1 MKVDKD
7 LLLDVQEI
15 ENAAQKDT
23 MSAITIAY
31 IITVPGIIIICIGVN
46 VVTYRCGVKKGRR
59 IERKHNLHG
68 FQEETQAV
76 HYQHYHND
84 DENPEARPLA
94 QQGPSA
100 GQVSIDP
107 THDYAAYDEIKDQRQ
122 RMQESQR
129 RKEGGYLTPVSQDQ
143 SRALPPVRT
152 NGDGYISPKAAAK
165 KSLEESRKTSKSDSP
180 SPPGN
185 GGYISPLQQEK
196 NTSEKMGSGNSDSSS
211 EKSDKSDKSR
221 KYQNEPSSKS
231 SPKTKALYESL
242 KDTGVTQEHQYIEL
256 QT

>member
-1 MKVDKD
+1 
-7 LLLDVQEI
+7 
-15 ENAAQKDT
+15 
-23 MSAITIAY
+23 MSVITIAY

-46 VVTYRCGVKKGRR
+46 VVTYKCGVKKGRR
-59 IERKHNLHG
+59 IERKHKLQE
-68 FQEETQAV
+68 FQEETQTV
-76 HYQHYHND
+76 HYQHYQTD
-84 DENPEARPLA
+84 TENPEAIPLA

-100 GQVSIDP
+100 GQVSVDP
-107 THDYAAYDEIKDQRQ
+107 SHDYAAYDEIKDQRQ

-129 RKEGGYLTPVSQDQ
+129 RKEGGYLTPVSQGQ

-152 NGDGYISPKAAAK
+152 NGDGYVSPKTTAK
-165 KSLEESRKTSKSDSP
+165 KSQEEGGKTSKGDSP
-180 SPPGN
+180 SPPGD

-196 NTSEKMGSGNSDSSS
+196 DASERAGSGKSDSSS

-221 KYQNEPSSKS
+221 KYQNDPQGKS

-242 KDTGVTQEHQYIEL
+242 KDTGVTQEHDYIEL